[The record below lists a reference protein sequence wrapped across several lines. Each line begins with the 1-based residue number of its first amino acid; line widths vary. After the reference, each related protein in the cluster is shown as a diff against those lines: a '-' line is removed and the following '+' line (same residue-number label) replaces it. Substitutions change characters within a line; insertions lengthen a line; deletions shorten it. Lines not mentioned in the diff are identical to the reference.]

1 MLSYN
6 LDSMEAA
13 GKLTRMCE
21 KYKGQ
26 MEIDVICGRQII
38 DAYSILGVHSLIGH
52 IISLEPQTNDAGLL
66 DKFREDLENLK

>member
-1 MLSYN
+1 MLNYN

-38 DAYSILGVHSLIGH
+38 DAYSVLGVHSLIGH
-52 IISLEPQTNDAGLL
+52 IVSLVPQTDDTSVLVQ
-66 DKFREDLENLK
+66 FQEDLKEIS